1 MDLKTLLIW
10 RKFGTS
16 FELSFGGATATV
28 TVHPHGNNQVLCKI
42 VAPESVKVLR
52 DNAKVR
58 DKHG

>member
-16 FELSFGGATATV
+16 FELSFGDVTATV
-28 TVHPHGNNQVLCKI
+28 TLHAHGTNQVMCKI

-58 DKHG
+58 DKNG